1 MARGKKK
8 RTNPRRVVPTNA
20 TIDVQIMRRRIWN
33 GSGADLL
40 STGAAAFFAAAGAAG
55 LAAAGF
61 SAAGAAGLA
70 AAAGFSAGA
79 LSAALAAAGFSA
91 ASAAL
96 SAVFVAAGFSV
107 ATGFSAAAGFCAG
120 TSLTSLSLS
129 TVSTVSAVGF
139 SLSLIWRSPYSLY
152 QSAGRIGTHFN
163 LSSLVRSDEGL
174 LEHLQ
179 ANSTPRVNMIR
190 SGE

>member
-40 STGAAAFFAAAGAAG
+40 STGAAAFFA
-55 LAAAGF
+55 
-61 SAAGAAGLA
+61 AAGAAGLA